1 MKFLTL
7 DQFKTLTW
15 AIKQDLCLSGY
26 QISHVIVWKIPENAG
41 NLMARGLFS
50 PEFRCQEFG
59 ASLLI
64 HIYIFIYTTLTL
76 HSLDLMF
83 YTLRFKIFI

>member
-64 HIYIFIYTTLTL
+64 HIYIYIHYLNTT
-76 HSLDLMF
+76 F
-83 YTLRFKIFI
+83 P